1 MRCSVLDF
9 TAGVIHRRRS
19 RYNVPMSDPLD
30 AERIAAHCSAVS
42 DCLVIEVVAET
53 GSTNADLRQ
62 RIDQLRSPVLRV
74 AEQQSAGRGRAG
86 REWRAAPGDSLCF
99 SLAWP
104 FSRGLMQLAGLPLAV
119 GVALADT
126 LRSLNHAVTLKW
138 PNDLLLDG
146 AKLGG
151 VLVETGV
158 TRIDGSESVWAVVGV
173 GLNVHPNAA
182 RDTGVSHDVAA
193 LGEHIDR
200 NALLATITDALVS
213 ALRLFDSQGLAPFI
227 DRWQRWHAFSGLPVC
242 VMDQGKLL
250 HEGIARGIDAT
261 GCLQLETDAGLV
273 AIAAGDLSLRAAS
286 TNKV

>member
-9 TAGVIHRRRS
+9 AAGVIHRRRT
-19 RYNVPMSDPLD
+19 RYNVSMSDLLD
-30 AERIAAHCSAVS
+30 AEKLAARCRSVG
-42 DCLVIEVVAET
+42 DGLVIEVVDET
-53 GSTNADLRQ
+53 ASTNADLRQ
-62 RIDQLRSPVLRV
+62 RIDQLRVPVLRV

-86 REWRAAPGDSLCF
+86 REWRAARGDSLCF

-126 LRSLNHAVTLKW
+126 LRALNFPATLKW
-138 PNDLLLDG
+138 PNDLLLEG

-158 TRIDGSESVWAVVGV
+158 ARIDGSETVWAVVGV
-173 GLNVHPNAA
+173 GLNVHLNAI
-182 RDTGVSHDVAA
+182 RDTAVPHDVAA
-193 LGEHIDR
+193 LGENIDR
-200 NALLATITDALVS
+200 NALLATLTDALVG

-227 DRWQRWHAFSGLPVC
+227 DRWQRWHAFAGLPVC
-242 VMDQGKLL
+242 VVDQGKLL
-250 HEGIARGIDAT
+250 HEGVARGIDAA

-273 AIAAGDLSLRAAS
+273 AIAAGDLSLRALA
-286 TNKV
+286 TNKA

>member
-1 MRCSVLDF
+1 
-9 TAGVIHRRRS
+9 
-19 RYNVPMSDPLD
+19 MSDLLD
-30 AERIAAHCSAVS
+30 AEKLAARCRSVG
-42 DCLVIEVVAET
+42 DGLVIELVDET
-53 GSTNADLRQ
+53 ASTNADLRQ
-62 RIDQLRSPVLRV
+62 RIDQLRVPVLRV

-86 REWRAAPGDSLCF
+86 REWRAARGDSLCF

-126 LRSLNHAVTLKW
+126 LRALNFPATLKW
-138 PNDLLLDG
+138 PNDLLLEG

-158 TRIDGSESVWAVVGV
+158 ARIDGSETVWAVVGV
-173 GLNVHPNAA
+173 GLNVHPNAI
-182 RDTGVSHDVAA
+182 RDTAVPHDVAA
-193 LGEHIDR
+193 LGENIDR
-200 NALLATITDALVS
+200 NALLATLTDALVG

-227 DRWQRWHAFSGLPVC
+227 DRWQRWHAFAGLSVC

-250 HEGIARGIDAT
+250 HEGVARGIDAA

-273 AIAAGDLSLRAAS
+273 AIAAGDLSLRALS
-286 TNKV
+286 TNKA

>member
-9 TAGVIHRRRS
+9 PAGVIHRWRS
-19 RYNVPMSDPLD
+19 RYNAPMSDLLD
-30 AERIAAHCSAVS
+30 AERIAAHCNAIG
-42 DCLVIEVVAET
+42 DGLVIEVVAKT

-62 RIDQLRSPVLRV
+62 RIDQLRAPVLRV

-86 REWRAAPGDSLCF
+86 RVWRAARGDSVCF

-126 LRSLNHAVTLKW
+126 LRTLNYPVTLKW
-138 PNDLLLDG
+138 PNDLLLNG

-158 TRIDGSESVWAVVGV
+158 ARNGSSDSVWAVVGV

-182 RDTGVSHDVAA
+182 RDSGVPHNVAA
-193 LGEHIDR
+193 LGEYIDR
-200 NALLATITDALVS
+200 NALLATITDALVG
-213 ALRLFDSQGLAPFI
+213 ALHQFDAQGLAPFI
-227 DRWQRWHAFSGLPVC
+227 DRWQRWHAFAGLPVC

-250 HEGIARGIDAT
+250 HEGIARGIDAA

-273 AIAAGDLSLRAAS
+273 SVAAGDLSLRAVP
-286 TNKV
+286 TNKA

>member
-9 TAGVIHRRRS
+9 PAGVIHRWRS
-19 RYNVPMSDPLD
+19 RYNAPMSDLLD
-30 AERIAAHCSAVS
+30 AERIAVHCNAIG
-42 DCLVIEVVAET
+42 DGLVIEVVAEA

-62 RIDQLRSPVLRV
+62 RIDQLRAPVLRV

-126 LRSLNHAVTLKW
+126 LRTLNYPVTLKW
-138 PNDLLLDG
+138 PNDLLLND

-158 TRIDGSESVWAVVGV
+158 ARNGSSDSVWAVVGV

-182 RDTGVSHDVAA
+182 RDSGVPHNVAA
-193 LGEHIDR
+193 LGEYIDR
-200 NALLATITDALVS
+200 NALLATITDALVG
-213 ALRLFDSQGLAPFI
+213 ALHQFDAQGLAPFI
-227 DRWQRWHAFSGLPVC
+227 DRWQRWHAFAGLPVC

-250 HEGIARGIDAT
+250 HEGIARGIDAA

-273 AIAAGDLSLRAAS
+273 SVAAGDLSLRAVP
-286 TNKV
+286 TNKA

>member
-9 TAGVIHRRRS
+9 PAGVIHRRRT
-19 RYNVPMSDPLD
+19 RYNVPMSEPLD
-30 AERIAAHCSAVS
+30 AERIAAQCRAFS
-42 DCLVIEVVAET
+42 DGLMIEVVAET
-53 GSTNADLRQ
+53 ASTNADLRQ
-62 RIDQLRSPVLRV
+62 RIDQLSAPVLRV

-86 REWRAAPGDSLCF
+86 REWRAARGDSLCF

-126 LRSLNHAVTLKW
+126 LRTLNHPVTLKW
-138 PNDLLLDG
+138 PNDLLLEG

-158 TRIDGSESVWAVVGV
+158 ARNGSSDSVWAVVGV
-173 GLNVHPNAA
+173 GLNVHPNAV
-182 RDTGVSHDVAA
+182 RDTAVPHDVAA
-193 LGEHIDR
+193 LGENIDR
-200 NALLATITDALVS
+200 NALLATLTNALVG

-227 DRWQRWHAFSGLPVC
+227 DRWQRWHAFAGLPVC

-250 HEGIARGIDAT
+250 HEGVARGIDAA
-261 GCLQLETDAGLV
+261 GCLQLETDVGLV
-273 AIAAGDLSLRAAS
+273 AIAAGDLSLRALS
-286 TNKV
+286 TNKA